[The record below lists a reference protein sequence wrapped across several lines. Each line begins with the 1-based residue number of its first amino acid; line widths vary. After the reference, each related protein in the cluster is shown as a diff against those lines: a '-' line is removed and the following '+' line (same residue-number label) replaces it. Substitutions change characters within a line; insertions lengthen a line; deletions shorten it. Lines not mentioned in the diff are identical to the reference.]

1 MWKLKVEPDDYILI
15 VSPHPDDESIGCG
28 GLILTY
34 GAQIEILLITDGRTA
49 HGEDLTDE
57 ECAVRRYLEFQ
68 KMLDNT
74 TVRKHY
80 NMKIADGNAITCAK
94 ALENIDIT
102 KYTKVFVPNRAEEH
116 IDHRAVNECVRKL
129 MRKKRCKAALYE
141 YEVWSPLAYPT
152 HYIDISSCIESKE
165 ELISCY
171 KSQLCIRDYLAMV
184 RGINAY
190 RGVSCHTKYAEAYE
204 LISSKNLQKKMLF
217 AIPIRFQKMLLKIIE
232 RFDI

>member
-28 GLILTY
+28 GLIMTY

-68 KMLDNT
+68 KMLENT
-74 TVRKHY
+74 SVKNHY
-80 NMKIADGNAITCAK
+80 YMKIADGNAITCAK

-102 KYTKVFVPNRAEEH
+102 KYTKIFVPNRAEEH

-129 MRKKRCKAALYE
+129 MRKRRCKAALYE

-152 HYIDISSCIESKE
+152 HYIDISSCIEEKS

-171 KSQLCIRDYLAMV
+171 ESQLYLRDYHALV
-184 RGINAY
+184 KGINAY
-190 RGVSCHTKYAEAYE
+190 RGVSCHTEYAEVYE
-204 LISSKNLQKKMLF
+204 LVSIKNLSKKCFFSLSVRVQNMIMKL
-217 AIPIRFQKMLLKIIE
+217 RHNH
-232 RFDI
+232 

>member
-1 MWKLKVEPDDYILI
+1 MWRLKIEPDDLILI

-28 GLILTY
+28 GLILNY
-34 GAQIEILLITDGRTA
+34 GTQIEVLLITDGRTA

-68 KMLDNT
+68 KMLKNT
-74 TVRKHY
+74 SVKNHY
-80 NMKIADGNAITCAK
+80 YMKIADGNAIACDK
-94 ALENIDIT
+94 GLDNIDIN
-102 KYTKVFVPNRAEEH
+102 KYTKIFVPNRAEEH
-116 IDHRAVNECVRKL
+116 VDHRAANECMRKL
-129 MRKKRCKAALYE
+129 MRKRRCKAVLYE

-152 HYIDISSCIESKE
+152 HYIDISSCIESKD

-171 KSQLCIRDYLAMV
+171 ESQLCIRDYHAMV

-204 LISSKNLQKKMLF
+204 LISIKNLRKKVLF
-217 AIPIRFQKMLLKIIE
+217 AIPIRFQKILLKML
-232 RFDI
+232 RKV